1 MSHRQKCLPH
11 QIWKLNEW
19 ENYSFIGYLFYIC
32 FDELDSTQFLSRFYQ
47 NSEMCQFDIVHIT
60 MGKLIY
66 FTSHVCMEI
75 YFFFNDVHVNFMDI
89 FIMKC
94 MIYISVDLLLLLLLG
109 NKVFEPNFA
118 GVGWCYSITVET
130 PTRMA
135 PIDDAKTTRTTA
147 KQAVTVWSRGGGWHL
162 SCCKWVEF
170 GAAWGWCQNSLWRLC
185 HSLQELHVISSCPG
199 CNISSKCIN
208 SIRVWYLSS
217 KKIFPIFLAS
227 ARTGQSSKLFGKS

>member
-1 MSHRQKCLPH
+1 
-11 QIWKLNEW
+11 
-19 ENYSFIGYLFYIC
+19 
-32 FDELDSTQFLSRFYQ
+32 
-47 NSEMCQFDIVHIT
+47 MCQFDIVYIT

-147 KQAVTVWSRGGGWHL
+147 KWAVTVVVCRLGSCVEMGMDSMVSMAKNLDLAYFDLVLAAADYREMCDQEEVDDTYRVVNGLNLEQHEAGVKTLYKDSVTAYRNYMSSPPAQGAISHPSASTQSVSGTYHL
-162 SCCKWVEF
+162 RRE
-170 GAAWGWCQNSLWRLC
+170 
-185 HSLQELHVISSCPG
+185 
-199 CNISSKCIN
+199 
-208 SIRVWYLSS
+208 
-217 KKIFPIFLAS
+217 IFPIFLAS